1 MIQMRRGLFCCENKA
16 YYASNPR
23 INSALDFLTLVIDN
37 CFGMA

>member
-23 INSALDFLTLVIDN
+23 VKSAQGFLTLVIDN
-37 CFGMA
+37 WFEMA